1 LEETLDALLT
11 VTWGKEESQSYQ
23 GAVQEVVNYEV
34 VRHMI
39 ALHASSQSS
48 PLTKAI
54 VLDKLESVA
63 SMMEGFMRPMARQA
77 ALMIDQY
84 LDDPAVFE
92 ASPALGVPPGSPI
105 GSDWMRYCST
115 DF

>member
-1 LEETLDALLT
+1 MLDALLT

-23 GAVQEVVNYEV
+23 GSVQEVVNYEV

-77 ALMIDQY
+77 ALMIEQY
-84 LDDPAVFE
+84 LDEPTIFE
-92 ASPALGVPPGSPI
+92 AAPALNLPPGSPI